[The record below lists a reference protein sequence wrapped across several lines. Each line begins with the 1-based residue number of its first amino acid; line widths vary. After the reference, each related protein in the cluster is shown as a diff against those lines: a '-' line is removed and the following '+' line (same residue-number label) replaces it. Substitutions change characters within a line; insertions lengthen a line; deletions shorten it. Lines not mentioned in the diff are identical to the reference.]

1 MRTTIIL
8 ILSVFLMPFTAKA
21 QQMKFGYLS
30 YNEALRAM
38 PDYAAA
44 RQNLATL
51 KSQYEDETRR
61 SEEEFNSQYEQ
72 FLDVQAELAAPIR
85 NKRQAELQSRLK
97 ENVAFKKEA
106 ARLLR
111 QARADMYAPLRRKLD
126 AVLERIGRERGYA
139 FILNTDGNALPYVC
153 PTAGEDITTI
163 VIDALRPVSA
173 DKVQTVTPAVTAP
186 DGAPDDITDDE
197 EEDTQMQDDTGA
209 AGLQQ

>member
-97 ENVAFKKEA
+97 ENVAFKKRPPDCCVRPAPTCTPRCA
-106 ARLLR
+106 ASSTPCL
-111 QARADMYAPLRRKLD
+111 
-126 AVLERIGRERGYA
+126 
-139 FILNTDGNALPYVC
+139 
-153 PTAGEDITTI
+153 
-163 VIDALRPVSA
+163 SA
-173 DKVQTVTPAVTAP
+173 
-186 DGAPDDITDDE
+186 
-197 EEDTQMQDDTGA
+197 
-209 AGLQQ
+209 